1 LTSKEIKELLD
12 GYSTASFTLRNA
24 ERIPDYIRLDVG
36 ITIDPKP
43 GKRWQGSWNFSIY
56 NLLGRQNAY
65 SVYFRSSSGE
75 INQAK
80 TYQLSVLGAAIPSI
94 TYNFKF

>member
-1 LTSKEIKELLD
+1 
-12 GYSTASFTLRNA
+12 LRNA